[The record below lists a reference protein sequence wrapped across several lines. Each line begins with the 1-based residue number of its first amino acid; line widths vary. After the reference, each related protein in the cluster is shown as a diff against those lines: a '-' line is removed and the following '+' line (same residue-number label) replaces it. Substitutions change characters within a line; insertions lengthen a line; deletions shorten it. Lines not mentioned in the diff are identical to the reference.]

1 VESYLCV
8 LEQVLLDGY
17 LSAHEEDALVRLAMS
32 VGLERDQLAAIHMT
46 YVDAMAIAAWAD
58 GTVTDSERTELH
70 QVALMLGLPLTLVNG
85 ALRRAESFAEKRQGE
100 RFTLAPGDQVVFT
113 GQLSVPHEQLV
124 DMVQQS
130 GLVVGGINKR
140 TKLVVAAD
148 PDSLS
153 GKAGKAR
160 DHGIPVVTEAA
171 FARMLADLY

>member
-1 VESYLCV
+1 
-8 LEQVLLDGY
+8 
-17 LSAHEEDALVRLAMS
+17 M
-32 VGLERDQLAAIHMT
+32 
-46 YVDAMAIAAWAD
+46 
-58 GTVTDSERTELH
+58 
-70 QVALMLGLPLTLVNG
+70 PLTLVNG

-130 GLVVGGINKR
+130 GLVVGGINTR

-160 DHGIPVVTEAA
+160 DYGIPVVTEAA